1 MFSTLDE
8 LVSPRYTKAQVDNC
22 AFAAWYPS
30 FERVAVKGAVIP
42 LPSAVVRLLLADGVA
57 VPSNNNDQA
66 KSDADALADVR
77 AAVDAALARFGGR
90 VFPKLNW
97 TSPRDASWMLGSMQC
112 SNFED
117 VMLLL
122 QSSDFAVH
130 DLTAAYAGCVDAT
143 TVADTEAG
151 ADAAVT
157 STGALAER
165 PNGPES
171 VYLVLKKW
179 CNLYDSM
186 LFRCFVAGHTLVGI
200 SQRNCDEY
208 YPFLY
213 AKQDHLCE
221 LIYAF
226 FDTHFRVRGSDT
238 SSTSTRATKRRR
250 RASKFPDADYV
261 FDVYVDKKNRVFL
274 LDMNVFGAVT
284 DPLMFTWD
292 ELMELRAASSRS
304 RVESG
309 GSSGDDDDGYDD
321 DDVQDVVDFRIV
333 ESALAIRPN
342 PLSGY
347 RVPTDLVDH
356 LAGGAGFEA
365 FMEQVKRDNAHVNDS
380 ESSDDT
386 ENEHGADDADD
397 DSSVL
402 WGSDND
408 D

>member
-1 MFSTLDE
+1 MSSTLE
-8 LVSPRYTKAQVDNC
+8 EVVATPRYTKAQVDNC

-42 LPSAVVRLLLADGVA
+42 LPPAVVRMLLSDGVA
-57 VPSNNNDQA
+57 LPTAYKDQA
-66 KSDADALADVR
+66 KSGGDALADVR
-77 AAVDAALARFGGR
+77 AAVDAALVRFGGR

-130 DLTAAYAGCVDAT
+130 DMTAAYAGCVDAVVAT
-143 TVADTEAG
+143 TTAVTPSE
-151 ADAAVT
+151 AAVT
-157 STGALAER
+157 PTKR
-165 PNGPES
+165 PNGPED

-186 LFRCFVAGHTLVGI
+186 LFRCFVVNHTLVGI
-200 SQRNCDEY
+200 SQRNCDEF
-208 YPFLY
+208 YPFLF

-226 FDTHFRVRGSDT
+226 FETHFRESSAGSRT
-238 SSTSTRATKRRR
+238 MKRRR
-250 RASKFPDADYV
+250 SKFPDADYI
-261 FDVYVDKKNRVFL
+261 FDVYVDKKYRVFL
-274 LDMNVFGAVT
+274 LDFNVFGAVT
-284 DPLMFTWD
+284 DPLMFSWD
-292 ELMELRAASSRS
+292 ELMELRAASGRS
-304 RVESG
+304 SERA
-309 GSSGDDDDGYDD
+309 GSDGEDDD

-333 ESALAIRPN
+333 ESELSIRPN

-365 FMEQVKRDNAHVNDS
+365 FMEQVKRDNAVANDS

-386 ENEHGADDADD
+386 EQEHGADDDEDD
-397 DSSVL
+397 GVL